1 MSAQATDNRTEWNE
15 KGEKGEEEKEGEEEE
30 NNPVKSPF
38 SCYSPV
44 NKKKGKSLKRYVRN
58 FGSAKGNSVASK
70 TQ

>member
-44 NKKKGKSLKRYVRN
+44 NKKKGKSLKKVRPKLWQRQRKL
-58 FGSAKGNSVASK
+58 GC
-70 TQ
+70 Q